1 MNKGLIYNI
10 TYLIGILILVVMIM
24 GYPLMLL
31 WNWVMPSIFNLPQ
44 ISFWQAVGLNLLS
57 AILIKPTVKVTKD

>member
-1 MNKGLIYNI
+1 MNKGLIHDI

-31 WNWVMPSIFNLPQ
+31 WNWVMPSVFNLPQ

-57 AILIKPTVKVTKD
+57 TILIKPTVKVTKD

>member
-1 MNKGLIYNI
+1 MNNQIEGVL
-10 TYLIGILILVVMIM
+10 TVIGYMILAVMLM
-24 GYPLMLL
+24 GFPLMWL
-31 WNWVMPSIFNLPQ
+31 WNWVMPSVFNLPQ